1 MKEIKD
7 IAVALA
13 LATLLTVLLYG
24 AGVLHSIL

>member
-13 LATLLTVLLYG
+13 LATLFTVLLYG
-24 AGVLHSIL
+24 AAVLHSIL